1 MPLDDAWAD
10 AEGSEVSWGTGDGV
24 GFWFVVDD
32 VYGAGV
38 VEVDED
44 GGDRGVVVDGDFFV
58 GAVVDADDFEGVVS
72 EDGGVVGGEAGV
84 FLGEGCERTGEE

>member
-10 AEGSEVSWGTGDGV
+10 AEGAEMSWGAGDGH
-24 GFWFVVDD
+24 GFGLVVDD

-44 GGDRGVVVDGDFFV
+44 GGDGGVVVDRDLFV
-58 GAVVDADDFEGVVS
+58 GSIVDANDFEGVVG
-72 EDGGVVGGEAGV
+72 ENGGVVGG
-84 FLGEGCERTGEE
+84 